1 MGNSPTIASIHILD
15 DDSLLHVF
23 YLYRPFLLGEDEDV
37 HTRLW
42 GGNEGWERGRWW
54 YKLAHVCKRWRN
66 VLLGSASYLDICLV
80 CTHGTPIAD
89 MLAHSPPLPLVIDYS
104 TLDMTAEDEEGTIFA
119 LKQRN
124 RVRRVRFRVPVT
136 SLRKLIVAMDDEYP
150 ILEYLIISLPF
161 DDNSSVLILP
171 ETLQTPRLRQLTL
184 RGFSLPMGSRLL
196 TTAVSLVTL
205 SLLMVN
211 PSVLSTY
218 FHPNTLLQWISL
230 MPQLETLSIYFNHPI
245 PDHDVQSQ
253 LTHTP
258 IVAPFTLPNLRHL
271 QFRGDSSYLETL
283 VHRIASPRLEKLV
296 INFFEQ
302 PIFSIPC
309 VLHVMKP
316 TQNPTFDS
324 AKFIFFDK
332 KVGVAVYPSVVEK
345 YNLSII
351 VYCRQLDRQLSCMT
365 QISDSL
371 RTMLPV
377 VERLTFEF
385 EEHSQ
390 PSEERNEVNRTEWRK
405 LLRPFGNVKTL
416 RIYNGLVK
424 YLSRCLES
432 DDGELPLELLP
443 ELKEIAYFGRG
454 DIGDAFT
461 SFIDARKNAGRPVTL
476 VRR

>member
-1 MGNSPTIASIHILD
+1 
-15 DDSLLHVF
+15 
-23 YLYRPFLLGEDEDV
+23 
-37 HTRLW
+37 
-42 GGNEGWERGRWW
+42 
-54 YKLAHVCKRWRN
+54 
-66 VLLGSASYLDICLV
+66 
-80 CTHGTPIAD
+80 

-104 TLDMTAEDEEGTIFA
+104 SLDMTAEDEDGTILA
-119 LKQRN
+119 LKQRD

-136 SLRKLIVAMDDEYP
+136 SLQKLIEAMDDEYP
-150 ILEYLIISLPF
+150 ILEYLIISLLV
-161 DDNSSVLILP
+161 DDNSSVLIFP
-171 ETLQTPRLRQLTL
+171 ETLQAPHLRQLTL
-184 RGFSLPMGSRLL
+184 RGFALPIGSQLL
-196 TTAVSLVTL
+196 TTAVNLVTL

-230 MPQLETLSIYFNHPI
+230 MPQLETLSIYFNYPI

-253 LTHTP
+253 VTHMP
-258 IVAPFTLPNLRHL
+258 IVAPVTLPNLRHL

-283 VHRIASPRLEKLV
+283 VHQITSPRLEKLI

-302 PIFSIPC
+302 LTFSIPC

-332 KVGVAVYPSVVEK
+332 KVGVAVYPRVVEK

-351 VYCRQLDRQLSCMT
+351 VYCQQLDRQLSCMT

-371 RTMLPV
+371 RIMLPA
-377 VERLTFEF
+377 VEQISFEF

-390 PSEERNEVNRTEWRK
+390 SSEEHNEVDRTEWRK
-405 LLRPFGNVKTL
+405 LLRPFSNVKTL